1 MGLSRRQVIAG
12 ALAGVSGAAAQLRTG
27 NGPRVRLT
35 PAVCLYS
42 QVLIKI
48 PYDELGTILRD
59 LGADGCDLSVQAGG
73 HVVPEQAPV
82 DLSRSIEAVTG
93 AGLDVP
99 VITTSYTSLDNGT
112 IRNVAAIAGDMGVP
126 LFRTGVWKYG
136 AAEPEA
142 RLAEVQRDV
151 AGLAALAR
159 AANMAAAVPNVAG
172 ENVGAAVWDI
182 HNIIRGVDPRYL
194 GYDFDPGY
202 AMQEGGVGGWITA
215 LRLVLPRLK
224 MLTVRDF
231 YWNKEGAWKPV
242 PCALGEGMVDWGK
255 VFTALARIKFA
266 GPISVQ
272 VDYQPK
278 NELTAIRRDL
288 EFVRKQ
294 ISAVYRS

>member
-42 QVLIKI
+42 QVLIKL
-48 PYDELGTILRD
+48 PYDDLGTILRD

-99 VITTSYTSLDNGT
+99 VITTSYTSLDNAT

-136 AAEPEA
+136 SGEPEA
-142 RLAEVQRDV
+142 RLGEVQRDM

-182 HNIIRGVDPRYL
+182 HNIIRGLDPRYA

-202 AMQEGGVGGWITA
+202 AMQEGGVGGWSTA

-231 YWNKEGAWKPV
+231 YWNKETTWKPV
-242 PCALGEGMVDWGK
+242 PCALGDGMVDWGK
-255 VFTALARIKFA
+255 VFSALARIKFA

-288 EFVRKQ
+288 EFVKKQ
-294 ISAVYRS
+294 IAAAYRS